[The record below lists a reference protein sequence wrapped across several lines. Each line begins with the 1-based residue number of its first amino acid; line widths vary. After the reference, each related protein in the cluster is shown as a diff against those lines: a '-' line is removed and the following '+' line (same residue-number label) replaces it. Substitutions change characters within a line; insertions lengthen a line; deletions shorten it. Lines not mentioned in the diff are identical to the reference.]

1 MNLEPLLPYVL
12 TAAVGIIGWFVR
24 VLWEA
29 DKEMRDGL
37 SKMREEL
44 PRNYVL
50 REDYRSDIYEIKQL
64 LRDISENVS
73 KKADK

>member
-1 MNLEPLLPYVL
+1 MNFEPMLPYGL
-12 TAAVGIIGWFVR
+12 TAVVGVIGWFVR

-44 PRNYVL
+44 PLNYVL
-50 REDYRSDIYEIKQL
+50 REDYRRDIYEIKQL
-64 LRDISENVS
+64 LRDIADDLKE
-73 KKADK
+73 KADK